1 MLKVDKLN
9 RLEDVENLKLLDELC
24 LWIDKNL
31 DSSIGINDLV
41 EQTKLSNKD
50 LQYLFEKYKQTTPM
64 TYIRKQR
71 EIARI
76 NLENKNKYLITKER
90 ITPIFWGKEIE

>member
-9 RLEDVENLKLLDELC
+9 RLGDVENLKLLDELC

-31 DSSIGINDLV
+31 DSSISINDLV

-71 EIARI
+71 EIAR
-76 NLENKNKYLITKER
+76 R
-90 ITPIFWGKEIE
+90 IQARSATLNN

>member
-9 RLEDVENLKLLDELC
+9 RLGDVENLKLLDELC

-31 DSSIGINDLV
+31 DSSISINDLV

-64 TYIRKQR
+64 TYIRMKR
-71 EIARI
+71 ESHKKYS
-76 NLENKNKYLITKER
+76 LNK
-90 ITPIFWGKEIE
+90 

>member
-9 RLEDVENLKLLDELC
+9 RLGDVENLKLLDELC

-31 DSSIGINDLV
+31 DSSISINDLV

-71 EIARI
+71 EITRI

>member
-9 RLEDVENLKLLDELC
+9 RLGDVENLKLLDELC

-31 DSSIGINDLV
+31 DSSISINDLV

-50 LQYLFEKYKQTTPM
+50 LQNLFEK
-64 TYIRKQR
+64 
-71 EIARI
+71 
-76 NLENKNKYLITKER
+76 
-90 ITPIFWGKEIE
+90 

>member
-1 MLKVDKLN
+1 
-9 RLEDVENLKLLDELC
+9 
-24 LWIDKNL
+24 
-31 DSSIGINDLV
+31 
-41 EQTKLSNKD
+41 
-50 LQYLFEKYKQTTPM
+50 M